1 MLRRSAIAT
10 IAGAVVTGG
19 DRARAD
25 RPERADASAQCG
37 IPIAAI
43 TANSRDLGCGLI
55 KVGDVRLIGVGCRMG
70 AGLRHVERLES
81 SVAPADQAPG
91 KIAVAAIA
99 GAVFSRVGREV
110 WPRIRGKPPR
120 AWCIV
125 PERILDAEVT
135 AARYTPNTHGC
146 YPTEIASRRLDGRS
160 RTQERMSP
168 RQAKSRVVNSD
179 RKRSDG

>member
-1 MLRRSAIAT
+1 AT

-19 DRARAD
+19 DRARVD
-25 RPERADASAQCG
+25 RPERADACAQCG
-37 IPIAAI
+37 IPISTI
-43 TANSRDLGCGLI
+43 TAHARDLGRGLVKI
-55 KVGDVRLIGVGCRMG
+55 RNVRLTGVGCRMG

-81 SVAPADQAPG
+81 SVALADQAPG

-99 GAVFSRVGREV
+99 GGVISRVGREV

-120 AWCIV
+120 AWRVV
-125 PERILDAEVT
+125 PEQILAAEVT
-135 AARYTPNTHGC
+135 AVRYTPNTHGC
-146 YPTEIASRRLDGRS
+146 CPTKIASRRLDGRS

-179 RKRSDG
+179 HKRSDG